1 MAELTLQEQYTQEI
15 GKLPNNKKNDL
26 ERIQAKL
33 DAFRAGDAVD
43 STPDDDGNET
53 PEEGMITKTPDEE
66 PTPDEEVSE
75 KKAEELAMQATKTA
89 TQAEEKKVELK
100 QTPEAKEH
108 NTLLKI
114 QAFHGISN
122 EELYNDDI
130 LTKKYKLT
138 EKEIA
143 TIRTYTSQA
152 EKDIDLN
159 LNYHEMPDYIQVI
172 FNKYGF
178 NGETLKSK
186 EKITALI
193 TGGKEPTEAQELEIH
208 QLVAYYGE
216 LRAEAM
222 KEDLILENPALHNPD
237 MKPAK

>member
-1 MAELTLQEQYTQEI
+1 MSDLTLQEQYTQEI

-43 STPDDDGNET
+43 STPDEDGNDT
-53 PEEGMITKTPDEE
+53 PEEGMVTKTDEE
-66 PTPDEEVSE
+66 EQPEETPTKEVE
-75 KKAEELAMQATKTA
+75 Q
-89 TQAEEKKVELK
+89 KVEVKLS
-100 QTPEAKEH
+100 PEAKEH

-130 LTKKYKLT
+130 LIKKYKLT
-138 EKEIA
+138 EKELK

-159 LNYHEMPDYIQVI
+159 LNYHEMPDYIQTI
-172 FNKYGF
+172 FHKYGF
-178 NGETLKSK
+178 NGETIKSK
-186 EKITALI
+186 EKITELI
-193 TGGKEPTEAQELEIH
+193 TGGKKATEEQELEIH
-208 QLVAYYGE
+208 QLVAYYGK

-222 KEDLILENPALHNPD
+222 KSDIIIENPSIQNPD
-237 MKPAK
+237 IKPAK